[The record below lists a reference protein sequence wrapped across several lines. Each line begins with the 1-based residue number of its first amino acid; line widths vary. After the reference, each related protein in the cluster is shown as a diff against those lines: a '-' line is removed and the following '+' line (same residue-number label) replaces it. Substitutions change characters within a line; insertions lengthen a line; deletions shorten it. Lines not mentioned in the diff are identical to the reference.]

1 VKKNIFKILS
11 LFFIINVYC
20 YNSIAQQISSSDQ
33 NIKLTRILFVFDA
46 SQSMLAKWETDS
58 KLNIAKSMLNNM
70 LDSLAKID
78 NLELALRVY
87 GHQYPVPPQ
96 RCDDTRLEV
105 PFSKNNISQIKGT
118 INKLQAQGT
127 TPIAK
132 SLESAA
138 LDFPQSTK
146 SRNIIILITDGIEA
160 CDGDPCA
167 VSLAL
172 QKQNVI
178 LKPFVIGVGLD
189 VEFKKTFECV
199 GQYYDATNETQFKE
213 VLGIVISQ
221 ALNNTSLQVNLLD
234 KAGNPTE
241 TDVNMTFYDKNSG
254 KIKYN
259 FIHTINNKGFPDTLI
274 LDPLPIYRLEAH
286 TIPPVFID
294 SIKLTPGKHT
304 VVAADAPQGYL
315 IVKANNQQFKN
326 INFIVRQNEKMN
338 TLNVQSVNYTEKYI
352 VGTYDLEILTLPRL
366 IIKDVDVAQSH
377 TTTVKIPDPGMV
389 TLVTDAAGYGAIFA
403 EKNNKLEWVINL
415 DIESTKQTFTLL
427 PGNYQVEWRGKN
439 VKHSINSI
447 NKSFKIVSGNSILIN
462 VKQ

>member
-1 VKKNIFKILS
+1 MNYLKINIIFLALIFVIKVS
-11 LFFIINVYC
+11 F
-20 YNSIAQQISSSDQ
+20 AQQVTQTDQ

-58 KLNIAKSMLNNM
+58 KMNIAKKMLNTL
-70 LDSLAKID
+70 LDSLAKVDDI
-78 NLELALRVY
+78 ELALRVY
-87 GHQYPVPPQ
+87 GHQYAVPPQ

-105 PFSKNNISQIKGT
+105 SFSKNNIDKIKGT

-138 LDFPQSTK
+138 LDFPKSTK

-172 QKQNVI
+172 QKQGII

-189 VEFKKTFECV
+189 LEFKKTFECV
-199 GQYYDATNETQFKE
+199 GQYFDAANETQFKE

-221 ALNNTSLQVNLLD
+221 ALNNTSMQVNLLD

-241 TDVNMTFYDKNSG
+241 TDVNMTFYDKHSG

-259 FIHTINNKGFPDTLI
+259 FIHTLNNRGVPDTLI
-274 LDPLPIYRLEAH
+274 LDPLPTYKLVAH

-304 VVAADAPQGYL
+304 VVATDAPQGYL
-315 IVKANNQQFKN
+315 IVKANIQQYKELD
-326 INFIVRQNEKMN
+326 FIVRQKGKMP
-338 TLNVQSVNYTEKYI
+338 TLNVQNVNYTEKYI
-352 VGTYDLEILTLPRL
+352 VGSYDIEVLTLPRL
-366 IIKDVDVAQSH
+366 LINDIDIAQSH
-377 TTTVKIPDPGMV
+377 TTTVRIPDPGMV
-389 TLVTDAAGYGAIFA
+389 TFMTDAPGYGSVLL
-403 EKNNKLEWVINL
+403 EKDNKLEWVINL
-415 DIESTKQTFTLL
+415 DIELTKQTFTLL
-427 PGNYQVEWRGKN
+427 PGNYQVVWRGKN
-439 VKHSINSI
+439 VKRSMNSI
-447 NKSFKIVSGNSILIN
+447 TKSFKIVSGSSIPLYI
-462 VKQ
+462 K

>member
-1 VKKNIFKILS
+1 MAFCTNISF
-11 LFFIINVYC
+11 
-20 YNSIAQQISSSDQ
+20 AQQVTQTDQ

-58 KLNIAKSMLNNM
+58 KMNIAKKMLNTL
-70 LDSLAKID
+70 LDSLAKVDDI
-78 NLELALRVY
+78 ELALRVY
-87 GHQYPVPPQ
+87 GHQYSVPPQ

-105 PFSKNNISQIKGT
+105 PFSKNNVNKIKGT

-138 LDFPQSTK
+138 LDFPKSTK

-172 QKQNVI
+172 QKQGII

-189 VEFKKTFECV
+189 LEFKKTFECV
-199 GQYYDATNETQFKE
+199 GQYFDAANETQFKE

-221 ALNNTSLQVNLLD
+221 ALNNTSMQVNLLD
-234 KAGNPTE
+234 KTGNPTE
-241 TDVNMTFYDKNSG
+241 TDVNMTFYDRESG

-259 FIHTINNKGFPDTLI
+259 FIHTLNNRGVPDTLI
-274 LDPLPIYRLEAH
+274 LDPLPSYRMVAH

-304 VVAADAPQGYL
+304 VVATDAPQGYL
-315 IVKANNQQFKN
+315 IVKANIQQYKELD
-326 INFIVRQNEKMN
+326 FIVRQKGKML
-338 TLNVQSVNYTEKYI
+338 TLNMQNVNYTEKYI
-352 VGTYDLEILTLPRL
+352 VGSYDIEVLTLPRL
-366 IIKDVDVAQSH
+366 LINDIDIAQSH
-377 TTTVKIPDPGMV
+377 TTTVRIPDPGMI
-389 TLVTDAAGYGAIFA
+389 TFMTDAPGYGSVLL
-403 EKNNKLEWVINL
+403 EKDNKLEWVINL

-427 PGNYQVEWRGKN
+427 PGNYQVVWRGKN
-439 VKHSINSI
+439 VKRSMNSI
-447 NKSFKIVSGNSILIN
+447 TKSFKIVSGSSIPLYI
-462 VKQ
+462 K

>member
-1 VKKNIFKILS
+1 MNYLKINIIFLALIFVIKVS
-11 LFFIINVYC
+11 F
-20 YNSIAQQISSSDQ
+20 AQQVTQTDQ

-58 KLNIAKSMLNNM
+58 KMNIAKKMLNTL
-70 LDSLAKID
+70 LDSLAKVDDI
-78 NLELALRVY
+78 ELALRVY
-87 GHQYPVPPQ
+87 GHQYAVPPQ

-105 PFSKNNISQIKGT
+105 SFSKNNIDKIKGT

-138 LDFPQSTK
+138 LDFPKSTK

-172 QKQNVI
+172 QKQGII

-189 VEFKKTFECV
+189 LEFKKTFECV
-199 GQYYDATNETQFKE
+199 GQYFDAANETQFKE

-221 ALNNTSLQVNLLD
+221 ALNNTSMQVNLLD

-241 TDVNMTFYDKNSG
+241 TDVNMTFYDKHSG

-259 FIHTINNKGFPDTLI
+259 FIHTLNNRGVPDTLI
-274 LDPLPIYRLEAH
+274 LDPLPTYKLVAH

-304 VVAADAPQGYL
+304 VVATDAPQGYL
-315 IVKANNQQFKN
+315 IVKANIQQYKELD
-326 INFIVRQNEKMN
+326 FIVRQKGKMP
-338 TLNVQSVNYTEKYI
+338 TLNVQNVNYTEKYI
-352 VGTYDLEILTLPRL
+352 V
-366 IIKDVDVAQSH
+366 
-377 TTTVKIPDPGMV
+377 
-389 TLVTDAAGYGAIFA
+389 
-403 EKNNKLEWVINL
+403 
-415 DIESTKQTFTLL
+415 
-427 PGNYQVEWRGKN
+427 
-439 VKHSINSI
+439 
-447 NKSFKIVSGNSILIN
+447 
-462 VKQ
+462 

>member
-1 VKKNIFKILS
+1 MNFIKINIIFLVLIFVVKVSF
-11 LFFIINVYC
+11 
-20 YNSIAQQISSSDQ
+20 AQQVTQTDQ

-46 SQSMLAKWETDS
+46 SQSMLANWETDS
-58 KLNIAKSMLNNM
+58 KINIAKKMLNNL
-70 LDSLAKID
+70 LDSLAKVD

-105 PFSKNNISQIKGT
+105 PFSKNNIEKIKST
-118 INKLQAQGT
+118 INKIQPQGT

-138 LDFPQSTK
+138 LDFPKSTK

-172 QKQNVI
+172 QKQGII

-189 VEFKKTFECV
+189 MEFKKTFECV
-199 GQYYDATNETQFKE
+199 GQYFDASNENQFKE

-221 ALNNTSLQVNLLD
+221 ALNNTSMQVNLLD
-234 KAGNPTE
+234 KGGNPTE
-241 TDVNMTFYDKNSG
+241 TDVNMTFYDRQTG

-259 FIHTINNKGFPDTLI
+259 FIHTLNNRGVPDTLI
-274 LDPLPIYRLEAH
+274 LDQLPTYRLVAH

-304 VVAADAPQGYL
+304 VVAADAPQGFL
-315 IVKANNQQFKN
+315 IVKANIQQYKEL
-326 INFIVRQNEKMN
+326 NFIVRQKGKMN
-338 TLNVQSVNYTEKYI
+338 TLNVQNVNYIEKYI
-352 VGTYDLEILTLPRL
+352 VGSYDIEVLTLPRL
-366 IIKDVDVAQSH
+366 LINDIDVAQSH
-377 TTTVKIPDPGMV
+377 TTTVHIPDPGMV
-389 TLVTDAAGYGAIFA
+389 TFMTDATGYGSLYV
-403 EKNNKLEWVINL
+403 EKDNKLEWVINL
-415 DIESTKQTFTLL
+415 DNEATKQTFTLL
-427 PGNYQVEWRGKN
+427 PGSYQVVWRGKN
-439 VKHSINSI
+439 VKRSMYSIT
-447 NKSFKIVSGNSILIN
+447 KSFKILSGSSIPLYI
-462 VKQ
+462 K

>member
-1 VKKNIFKILS
+1 MGILKYWILIFILQFVAMIS
-11 LFFIINVYC
+11 F
-20 YNSIAQQISSSDQ
+20 AQQITQTDQ

-46 SQSMLAKWETDS
+46 SQSMLTKWETDS
-58 KLNIAKSMLNNM
+58 KMNIAKKLLNNM
-70 LDSLAKID
+70 LDSLAKVD

-87 GHQYPVPPQ
+87 GHQFPVPPQ

-105 PFSKNNISQIKGT
+105 PFSKNNVDKIKGK

-138 LDFPQSTK
+138 LDFPKSTK

-167 VSLAL
+167 VSLEL
-172 QKQNVI
+172 QKQGII

-189 VEFKKTFECV
+189 LEFKKTFECV
-199 GQYYDATNETQFKE
+199 GEYFDAANETQFKE

-221 ALNNTSLQVNLLD
+221 ALNNTSMQVNLLD

-241 TDVNMTFYDKNSG
+241 TDVNMTFYDRQSG

-259 FIHTINNKGFPDTLI
+259 FIHTLNNRGVPDTLI
-274 LDPLPIYRLEAH
+274 LDPLPTYKMIAH

-315 IVKANNQQFKN
+315 IVKANIQQFKGLD
-326 INFIVRQNEKMN
+326 FIVRQNGKMN
-338 TLNVQSVNYTEKYI
+338 TLNVQNVNTTEKYI
-352 VGTYDLEILTLPRL
+352 VGNYDIEVLTLPRL
-366 IIKDVDVAQSH
+366 VINEISIAQSH
-377 TTTVKIPDPGMV
+377 TTTVRIPDPGMV
-389 TLVTDAAGYGAIFA
+389 TIMTDAPGYGSILL
-403 EKNNKLEWVINL
+403 EKDNKLEWIINL
-415 DIESTKQTFTLL
+415 DIESIKQTFTLL
-427 PGNYQVEWRGKN
+427 PGNYQVVWRGKN
-439 VKHSINSI
+439 VKRSMNSI
-447 NKSFKIVSGNSILIN
+447 TKSFKIVSGSSIPLYI
-462 VKQ
+462 K